1 MRKHPTK
8 AVACYNDGKLF
19 FMERWNP
26 LVVVKDAEV
35 EINHHIDFFGVK
47 RRKVGLV
54 EAVQAC
60 GSVNVKDYHIR
71 IAYVRYACY
80 NFVLGIKEEIEKFS

>member
-8 AVACYNDGKLF
+8 AVACCNDGKLF
-19 FMERWNP
+19 FMERWIS

-35 EINHHIDFFGVK
+35 EINHYIDLFGVK
-47 RRKVGLV
+47 RRKVDLV

-60 GSVNVKDYHIR
+60 GSDSVKEYHIR
-71 IAYVRYACY
+71 IAYVGYACY
-80 NFVLGIKEEIEKFS
+80 NFVFGIKEEIEKFS